1 MMRAELPVV
10 SRKSSERLL
19 TEEEVLP
26 DPSLDSK
33 TLLVALSRNVDGDVD
48 RRERCELSSKEV
60 LDQGREHVRGGCR
73 RVPVVG
79 KERGE
84 GKQRE
89 AVSVCVQCKS
99 SVSCPPRPSSISDRH
114 KEE

>member
-1 MMRAELPVV
+1 MMRAERPVV
-10 SRKSSERLL
+10 SSKSSERLL
-19 TEEEVLP
+19 TEEEVVP
-26 DPSLDSK
+26 DPTLDSK

-48 RRERCELSSKEV
+48 RRERCELSTKEV

-79 KERGE
+79 KEREEGE
-84 GKQRE
+84 RRE
-89 AVSVCVQCKS
+89 AVSVDVQCKS
-99 SVSCPPRPSSISDRH
+99 SVSCPPRPCSISDKH